1 MSAAD
6 SRPEPTVSKAA
17 PRRGATAPGT
27 PPADSAAASK
37 GAENVAIN
45 SGQSA
50 QGATG
55 GAGNR
60 AGRRLFGKDGLRGV
74 ANVEP
79 VTAPVILRLGRA
91 MAYVLRREADTSRRL
106 KVVVGTDTRQSGF
119 MMESALCAGLTSMGV
134 DVLLTGTMPTPG
146 IAYITRSLRADA
158 GVSITASQRPYE
170 ENGLTFFHRDGYKLA
185 PATERRIEESVISGE
200 IDQIRPTRDLIGRV
214 EHVRDAVGRYI
225 DFAKRVF
232 PKGLTLEGVRIV
244 VDAANGAAFE
254 TTPAILRELGAE
266 VILCNGNPD
275 GFNINRNCGTA
286 NPATMQKAVID
297 HRTDLGMANDGD
309 GDRLIL
315 CDENA
320 QILDGDRILAMVGLD
335 FLRRGRLKENVL
347 VANAMSNHG
356 LDEAISRAGGR
367 VVRAQ
372 VGHRY
377 LLERML
383 ELDAN
388 LGGEPCGHILFRDFA
403 TTGDGIITALQVL
416 RIMVQSGRSL
426 SQLARCM
433 EPLPQVRV
441 DIPVNRKPSLDQVP
455 ELASV
460 ITETKREI
468 EKDGGYLLARY
479 SENEPVL
486 RIVIEGKEDALLG
499 KLAGRIQ
506 QCAEDV
512 LSRPL

>member
-6 SRPEPTVSKAA
+6 SRPEPTVSH
-17 PRRGATAPGT
+17 PSSRRGPTGLGETSAEGAATKVGSVEQT
-27 PPADSAAASK
+27 T
-37 GAENVAIN
+37 
-45 SGQSA
+45 QSA
-50 QGATG
+50 GQGSVPG
-55 GAGNR
+55 SAGSR
-60 AGRRLFGKDGLRGV
+60 PGRRLFGKDGLRGV

-79 VTAPVILRLGRA
+79 VTAPVILKLGRA
-91 MAYVLRREADTSRRL
+91 MAYVLRREADASRRL
-106 KVVVGTDTRQSGF
+106 KVVVGTDTRLSGF

-158 GVSITASQRPYE
+158 GVSITASQRPFE
-170 ENGLTFFHRDGYKLA
+170 ENGLTFFNREGYKLA
-185 PATERRIEESVISGE
+185 PATERRIEESVLSGE
-200 IDQIRPTRDLIGRV
+200 IDQIRPTRDRIGRV
-214 EHVRDAVGRYI
+214 EHVRDAVGRYV

-244 VDAANGAAFE
+244 VDTANGAAFE
-254 TTPAILRELGAE
+254 TTPGILRELGAD
-266 VILCNGNPD
+266 VIVCNGQPD
-275 GFNINRNCGTA
+275 GYNINRECGTA
-286 NPATMQKAVID
+286 YPATMQKAVID
-297 HRTDLGMANDGD
+297 HRTDLGIANDGD

-320 QILDGDRILAMVGLD
+320 QVLDGDRILAMVGLD

-367 VVRAQ
+367 VVRCQ
-372 VGHRY
+372 VGSRY
-377 LLERML
+377 LLDRMV

-388 LGGEPCGHILFRDFA
+388 LGGEPCGHVVFRDFG

-416 RIMVQSGRSL
+416 RIMVQTGRSL

-433 EPLPQVRV
+433 EPLPQARI
-441 DIPVNRKPSLDQVP
+441 DIPVTRKPSLDQVP
-455 ELASV
+455 ELAAV
-460 ITETKREI
+460 ISETKREI

-479 SENEPVL
+479 SENEPIL
-486 RIVIEGKEDALLG
+486 RLLIEGKEDALLG
-499 KLAGRIQ
+499 KLAHRIQ
-506 QCAEDV
+506 MCAEDV
-512 LSRPL
+512 LSRPM